1 MVSTAARVQWLSLQ
15 ARESAHSH
23 NLGWKN
29 TLPRPHP
36 SSLSTP
42 RHTLGR
48 SMKSQAKRGL
58 YFYTIF
64 ELAVLSGREP
74 EQGDEGER
82 EGLYE
87 LKTKIDHL
95 SRAE

>member
-1 MVSTAARVQWLSLQ
+1 MLWLQ

-23 NLGWKN
+23 NLDWKN
-29 TLPRPHP
+29 TLPPPQPHP
-36 SSLSTP
+36 FSLSTP
-42 RHTLGR
+42 RHTLGH
-48 SMKSQAKRGL
+48 SMKRQAKRGL

>member
-1 MVSTAARVQWLSLQ
+1 
-15 ARESAHSH
+15 
-23 NLGWKN
+23 
-29 TLPRPHP
+29 
-36 SSLSTP
+36 
-42 RHTLGR
+42 
-48 SMKSQAKRGL
+48 MKRQAKRGL